1 MTKCTGITQGG
12 ERCKRIAI
20 DGSDYC
26 YAHHP
31 EHAHAR
37 ARAARKG
44 GRRGGRGR
52 PQAEIA
58 EFKSEVHE
66 VIEAVRSGE
75 LDKGVGAVVFQGYN
89 TLLKAVSVELDLKEQ
104 LELIGRLESLEGA
117 LEEKKGGRGR
127 WGA

>member
-1 MTKCTGITQGG
+1 MTRCAAIKANG
-12 ERCKRIAI
+12 ERCKVEAMP
-20 DGSDYC
+20 DAEWCWS
-26 YAHHP
+26 HHP
-31 EHAHAR
+31 DYE
-37 ARAARKG
+37 AARQRRASKG

-89 TLLKAVSVELDLKEQ
+89 TLLKAVSVEIDLKEQ

-117 LEEKKGGRGR
+117 LEQKKGGRGR